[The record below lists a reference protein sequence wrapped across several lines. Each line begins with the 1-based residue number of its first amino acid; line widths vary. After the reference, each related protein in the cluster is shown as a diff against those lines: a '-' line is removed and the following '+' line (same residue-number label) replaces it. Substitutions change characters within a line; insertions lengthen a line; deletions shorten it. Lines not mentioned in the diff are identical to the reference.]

1 MSKGILFDLFFEII
15 KMKFTIAMK
24 KNWLLK
30 KLPRTDLFEV
40 REEFSW
46 WVDYDNKLNNIMVP
60 KWFKTNFWSIP
71 RTLRVFFSPTK
82 YISYILH
89 DWLYYNSIFFTRKEA
104 DKILLEALNVEWA
117 SKIEKFFIYSG
128 VRIFGWYFYK

>member
-40 REEFSW
+40 REEFNW

-60 KWFKTNFWSIP
+60 KWFKTNFWSIQ

-89 DWLYYNSIFFTRKEA
+89 DWLYYNSIFFTRKMPGFNTA
-104 DKILLEALNVEWA
+104 
-117 SKIEKFFIYSG
+117 
-128 VRIFGWYFYK
+128 YKQ